1 MSFSEKELKQHC
13 EIILKQRKILDR
25 IIVLCEG
32 VIPKEQGRLSPQ
44 SYGKMD
50 SLPDS
55 NFYKAC
61 VPHDW
66 RNSRPEFFNCGD
78 CNDVVNTYFT
88 LLEIIDKDI
97 DNQYFHPKKIFAIVD
112 LDIQIRPINNY
123 RFTDTQ
129 KLFCSLYEK
138 SKINKVNALGIH
150 EILITGLIHKEAYFI
165 LPELQPKFD

>member
-1 MSFSEKELKQHC
+1 MSFSEEQLKQHC
-13 EIILKQRKILDR
+13 EIILKQRKILDK

-32 VIPKEQGRLSPQ
+32 TIPKEKGRLSPQ

-61 VPHDW
+61 IPNDW

-129 KLFCSLYEK
+129 KPP
-138 SKINKVNALGIH
+138 IQG
-150 EILITGLIHKEAYFI
+150 
-165 LPELQPKFD
+165 